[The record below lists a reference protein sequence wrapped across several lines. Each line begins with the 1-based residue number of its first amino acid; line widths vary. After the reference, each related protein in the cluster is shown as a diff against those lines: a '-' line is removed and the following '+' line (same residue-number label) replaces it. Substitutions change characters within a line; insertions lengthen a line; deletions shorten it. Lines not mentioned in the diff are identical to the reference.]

1 VIDKPECKR
10 SRPFA
15 FAPVLLASAW
25 VALGAYL
32 IAGASDARGRSAQP
46 SVELGSVHYQA
57 SRSKSAPPD
66 LVARGRAIQD
76 VRVGDRVL
84 THLDEREPGQTVAR
98 GVLRSSEPSLDA
110 EEVDQ
115 GTWRRVDLT
124 MPESPGGD
132 LEIVLL
138 RPSWW
143 VSGEGAERGRT
154 INLDLPEMGAVGAAN
169 VVSVGPCAPLKTGR
183 GRVVTGTF
191 THAGA
196 TVLDV
201 GVEGLDNPVG
211 ATPMHPFYS
220 ADRRRYVAAKDLVAG
235 ERLLTSGGEARVT
248 CVVRRPG
255 KHRVHNL
262 EVHRDHV
269 YRVTRIGVLVH
280 NTSPAGGYTP
290 DQQALQQL
298 INEATNGGR
307 TPLSTQQAE
316 TVLDWAQELR

>member
-1 VIDKPECKR
+1 
-10 SRPFA
+10 
-15 FAPVLLASAW
+15 
-25 VALGAYL
+25 
-32 IAGASDARGRSAQP
+32 
-46 SVELGSVHYQA
+46 
-57 SRSKSAPPD
+57 
-66 LVARGRAIQD
+66 
-76 VRVGDRVL
+76 
-84 THLDEREPGQTVAR
+84 
-98 GVLRSSEPSLDA
+98 
-110 EEVDQ
+110 
-115 GTWRRVDLT
+115 
-124 MPESPGGD
+124 
-132 LEIVLL
+132 
-138 RPSWW
+138 
-143 VSGEGAERGRT
+143 
-154 INLDLPEMGAVGAAN
+154 VGAAN
-169 VVSVGPCAPLKTGR
+169 VVSVGPCAPLKTGS

-248 CVVRRPG
+248 CVARRPG
-255 KHRVHNL
+255 MHRVHNL

-316 TVLDWAQELR
+316 TVLDWAQELRYPGWRANSGDVSFPSNWDGAGNVPHIHLPGVGRFGHVPVGIGVIPRPNP